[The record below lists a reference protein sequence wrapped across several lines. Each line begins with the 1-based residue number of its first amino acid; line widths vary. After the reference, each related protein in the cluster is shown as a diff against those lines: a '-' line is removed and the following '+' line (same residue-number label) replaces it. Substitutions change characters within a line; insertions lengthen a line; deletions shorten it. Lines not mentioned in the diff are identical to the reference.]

1 MCSHPRRAF
10 ASLAALLMACSAS
23 DHPASPTA
31 PVDSLSAGAI
41 YVKAMMDVM
50 QAHSINRRTINWSSF
65 RTQVLAGIPAGANV
79 GATFPAIRVALTLL
93 GDNHSFY
100 TSAGGSNISGS
111 SLSCSASTVTGVPAM
126 GADLGY
132 VRVTAFSGTAAQA
145 LAFTDS
151 IQSAIKAA
159 DGGRVRGWI
168 VDLRGNTGGNMWPMI
183 AGIGP
188 ILGTGTAGHFI
199 DPDGAVMSWGYT
211 GTASQLDGAVM
222 QVASA
227 PHTVSSS
234 APKVAVLIDQRV
246 GSAGEAVAVAFKQRA
261 NTRFFGT
268 ATCGAS
274 TANMDYRLSDGAL
287 LHLTQSV
294 MADRTKQMYGGPLQP
309 DEMITD
315 VSEVVSRAGAWLL
328 AGTGNSAWLYN
339 QASAT
344 SDRPGDPGYSVGYRM
359 AGAYYPR
366 ATNKAQALKDIIEVA
381 NATTYLNA
389 SGYNP

>member
-1 MCSHPRRAF
+1 MCSHLRRAL
-10 ASLAALLMACSAS
+10 ASLATLLMACSAS

-50 QAHSINRRTINWSSF
+50 QAHSINRKTINWNSF

-79 GATFPAIRVALTLL
+79 NATFPAIRTALTLL

-100 TSAGGSNISGS
+100 TSTGGAVLSGS
-111 SLSCSASTVTGVPAM
+111 SLSCSAPTVTGMPTT
-126 GADLGY
+126 GADVGY
-132 VRVTAFSGTAAQA
+132 VRVTGFSGTAAQA
-145 LAFTDS
+145 QAFTDS

-159 DGGRVRGWI
+159 DSGQVRGWI
-168 VDLRGNTGGNMWPMI
+168 VDLRGNSGGNMWPMI

-188 ILGTGTAGHFI
+188 ILGTGTAGYFI
-199 DPDGAVMSWGYT
+199 DPDGAVMSWGYS
-211 GTASQLDGAVM
+211 GSASQLNGAVM

-234 APKVAVLIDQRV
+234 SPKVAVLIDQRV

-274 TANMDYRLSDGAL
+274 TANVDYRLSDGAL
-287 LHLTQSV
+287 LHLTESV
-294 MADRTKQMYGGPLQP
+294 MADRTKQAYGGPLQP
-309 DEMITD
+309 DEVLSDMFA
-315 VSEVVSRAGAWLL
+315 VVPRAVAWLRAGADQSE
-328 AGTGNSAWLYN
+328 SAI
-339 QASAT
+339 
-344 SDRPGDPGYSVGYRM
+344 PGSSLRGPSRNDVTLEEERN
-359 AGAYYPR
+359 R
-366 ATNKAQALKDIIEVA
+366 D
-381 NATTYLNA
+381 
-389 SGYNP
+389 